1 MHRILKPILL
11 GLLISTSLMATIY
24 VSAVMGSTTAVNLL
38 LKMTLPPFNIAAMLV
53 KPVAP
58 DDLERGGQML
68 DSLLLVAWVQLI
80 IVAAVVIA
88 GIRVV
93 LGRKPT

>member
-24 VSAVMGSTTAVNLL
+24 VSAVMGSTPAVNLL
-38 LKMTLPPFNIAAMLV
+38 LEMTLPPFNIAAAFLE
-53 KPVAP
+53 PVAP
-58 DDLERGGQML
+58 DDLERGGQMI
-68 DSLLLVAWVQLI
+68 DFMLLVAWVQLI
-80 IVAAVVIA
+80 MVAAVVMA